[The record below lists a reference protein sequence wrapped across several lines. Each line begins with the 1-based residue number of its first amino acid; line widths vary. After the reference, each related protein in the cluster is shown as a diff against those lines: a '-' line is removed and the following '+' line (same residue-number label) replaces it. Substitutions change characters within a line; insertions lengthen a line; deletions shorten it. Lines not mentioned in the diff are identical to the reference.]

1 MGIEVYNFGNNLF
14 NKMKQITVLSLI
26 LFLCYS
32 GQNFAQEY
40 IEAEY
45 ERITYSKNNSSR
57 STYFKLYASKDLS
70 VSRLE
75 SIGKREESSWGTKED
90 GSLTYTASASKP
102 PVRDDLYVNVNKG
115 TIQMVST
122 IRGTTQQINDTPPS
136 LNWHIT
142 DESKEIG
149 GYIAI
154 KAEVTFRGRDFEAW
168 FTPEIPISAGPWKL
182 HGLPGMIL
190 EVNDKEGQYSWYARN
205 IKYPAEFDSEILV
218 VNPDEIDEELS
229 LQEALKQ
236 HLENQARE
244 DRLRQARASQQ
255 GYKIKTMYSGRE
267 SWLERVYEWE

>member
-40 IEAEY
+40 IEVEY

-102 PVRDDLYVNVNKG
+102 PVRDDRSEERRVG
-115 TIQMVST
+115 
-122 IRGTTQQINDTPPS
+122 
-136 LNWHIT
+136 
-142 DESKEIG
+142 KEH
-149 GYIAI
+149 
-154 KAEVTFRGRDFEAW
+154 K
-168 FTPEIPISAGPWKL
+168 
-182 HGLPGMIL
+182 
-190 EVNDKEGQYSWYARN
+190 
-205 IKYPAEFDSEILV
+205 
-218 VNPDEIDEELS
+218 
-229 LQEALKQ
+229 
-236 HLENQARE
+236 
-244 DRLRQARASQQ
+244 RA
-255 GYKIKTMYSGRE
+255 
-267 SWLERVYEWE
+267 